1 MTTPA
6 EELRTAAEKLRTLAG
21 DATPGPWRQSGIGDY
36 GWSVDTPD
44 VFIAETE
51 DSEKGRADA
60 DHIAAMH
67 PAVGAANA
75 DLLEAAAGF
84 VDDYP
89 DLTRPHVDDEPCS
102 DHACRIVHAALA
114 VARAINGGQP

>member
-6 EELRTAAEKLRTLAG
+6 EELRTAADKLRTLAG

-67 PAVGAANA
+67 PAVG
-75 DLLEAAAGF
+75 L
-84 VDDYP
+84 
-89 DLTRPHVDDEPCS
+89 
-102 DHACRIVHAALA
+102 ALA
-114 VARAINGGQP
+114 DWLDETARNAEPFGTISHHAVNVARAINGGQP